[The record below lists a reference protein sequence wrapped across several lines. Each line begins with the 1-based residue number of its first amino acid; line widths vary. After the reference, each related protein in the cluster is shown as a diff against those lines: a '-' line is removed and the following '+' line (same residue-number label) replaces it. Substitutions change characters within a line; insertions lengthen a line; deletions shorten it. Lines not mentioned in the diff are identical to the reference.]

1 MNKDNVINELVKLN
15 SGVADIA
22 YAGEQIW
29 HSVKA
34 EYAELIGKLTD
45 FVKNKNIRG
54 TLLLA
59 TDSDIIW
66 ASGSRSKDIDG
77 EIVSPLTTYEIGS
90 VTKSFT
96 AALTMKLDEEGKL
109 SIWDNVTKYFPKYEK
124 AGDMRI
130 FNLLHMSSGIVNFSQ
145 EPDKF
150 FGGNYEDIRKEFWGG
165 TMPEEEFLEYLYN
178 CDLNFVPGTNFE
190 YSNTNYRLLAM
201 ILEMVTGRTYKDLMY
216 DMIFTP
222 LGMTVTSAGTLG
234 DVTSVPET
242 GIYIPEVYT
251 TKGCGDIHSNV
262 LDLLR
267 FDRAFF
273 AGQIVGEKSLD
284 TMFQFY
290 PYGCGWRGWKRYP
303 GGDYDLICH
312 GGSTIS
318 YRCQNFVFCKPEQPR
333 YYLIFMSPCQ
343 NDEVDD
349 VFNKLL
355 EVTEP
360 YIRCPIIE
368 AEEQKKYAFRFK
380 DENKNKTMDSL
391 RKYPGENAY
400 EITYYGDY
408 ALDELLKCGA
418 VDEWAMLEFQ
428 IEHLYEGVRDDFL
441 FQCRH
446 NCSGFTARNAEGDFL
461 LCHDLDNPKKL
472 PGVTLAENAVTGKTI
487 GISNLLYYCCYDFHT
502 EWEKFDDLTVD
513 KPINRARVLGTP
525 YEMQDGMNAHGLA
538 LVIFT
543 ASGTEIET
551 GGKKIPLSN
560 HSLYRAIIDR
570 CKTVSEALAFLEEY
584 TMSPADNITHFQIA
598 DASGDSVIIEYVGG
612 EMKVL
617 RSDKP
622 WQVCSNFLI
631 YGNPEMEGF
640 GKDRYLSYQEYLDAH
655 EGIVDEDTAFRLLH
669 ENHIPGDEN
678 YSVVFNLTKR
688 TAAVEFAPDFAV
700 RHRYQL

>member
-1 MNKDNVINELVKLN
+1 MNIDNVLNELVKLN
-15 SGVADIA
+15 SGVSDIA
-22 YAGEQIW
+22 YAGEHIW
-29 HSVKA
+29 HSGKA

-45 FVKNKNIRG
+45 FVKTENIRG
-54 TLLLA
+54 TVLIA

-96 AALTMKLDEEGKL
+96 ATLIMKLDEEGKL

-130 FNLLHMSSGIVNFSQ
+130 FNLLHMSSGIANFSND
-145 EPDKF
+145 PDNKF
-150 FGGNYEDIRKEFWGG
+150 FGKNEDIRKSFWNG
-165 TMPEEEFLEYLYN
+165 TMPEDDFLEYLYK

-190 YSNTNYRLLAM
+190 YSNTNYRVLAI
-201 ILEMVTGRTYKDLMY
+201 ILEMVTGRTYKELMY
-216 DMIFTP
+216 DTFFTP
-222 LGMTVTSAGTLG
+222 LGMAATSAGTLG

-242 GIYIPEVYT
+242 GIYIPEVFT

-262 LDLLR
+262 LDLLK

-273 AGQIVGEKSLD
+273 AGEFVDEEALN

-290 PYGCGWRGWKRYP
+290 PYGCGWFGYKRFP

-312 GGSTIS
+312 GGATIS
-318 YRCQNFVFCKPEQPR
+318 YRTQNYVFCKPGQPR
-333 YYLIFMSPCQ
+333 AYLLFMSPCMSDE
-343 NDEVDD
+343 NDER
-349 VFNKLL
+349 FNVLL
-355 EVTEP
+355 ELIEP

-368 AEEQKKYAFRFK
+368 AEEQEKYAFRFK
-380 DENKNKTMDSL
+380 DENKNETMDSL
-391 RKYPGENAY
+391 RKYPSENAY

-408 ALDELLKCGA
+408 ALDEYLKCGA

-428 IEHLYEGVRDDFL
+428 TEHLYEGVRNDF
-441 FQCRH
+441 FYQYRH

-461 LCHDLDNPKKL
+461 LCHNLDNPKKL

-487 GISNLLYYCCYDFHT
+487 GLSNLLYYYRFDT
-502 EWEKFDDLTVD
+502 EWEKFDDLSVD
-513 KPINRARVLGTP
+513 KPINRARVLGAP

-538 LVIFT
+538 LVTFT

-551 GGKKIPLSN
+551 DGKKIPLCYY
-560 HSLYRAIIDR
+560 SLNRAIIDR
-570 CKTVSEALAFLEEY
+570 CKTVKEALEFLEHY
-584 TMSPADNITHFQIA
+584 TMSPADNISHFQIA

-655 EGIVDEDTAFRLLH
+655 EGIVDEDIAFRLLH